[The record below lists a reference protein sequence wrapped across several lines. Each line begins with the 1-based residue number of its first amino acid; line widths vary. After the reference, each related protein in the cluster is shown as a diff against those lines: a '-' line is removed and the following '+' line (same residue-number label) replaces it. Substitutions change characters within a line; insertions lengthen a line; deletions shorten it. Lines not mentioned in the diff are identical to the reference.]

1 MMNIIAI
8 IDVKMFFIVNQFC
21 WKIAINNIINNHHPK
36 KNYKLTLACYTV
48 IFTYLSNLMLLLMT
62 IW

>member
-21 WKIAINNIINNHHPK
+21 WKIAINNIIN
-36 KNYKLTLACYTV
+36 
-48 IFTYLSNLMLLLMT
+48 
-62 IW
+62 